1 MANEF
6 KSVLT
11 LTADSSGVTAGV
23 NQAMASLNK
32 LQGGMSALTSLAGV
46 GFAIGVGKQLFGAA
60 NDEMARIKDLAH
72 SFSPEGMQGANA
84 LNMATQQS
92 DMAIGKAF
100 GPIVEAIDQASVAAI
115 KELTTFII
123 EHKDEI
129 GMAMIYLTEVTHVA
143 AQAMAE
149 FLVGLGKT
157 VEWLHNWM
165 DNPVAATA
173 QLAGDI
179 AMQGSGANLVIGIYD
194 LLKAK
199 LGGT

>member
-46 GFAIGVGKQLFGAA
+46 GFAMGVGKQLWGAA

-72 SFSPEGMQGANA
+72 SFSPEGMRGANA
-84 LNMATQQS
+84 MNMATQQA

-129 GMAMIYLTEVTHVA
+129 GMAMIYLTEVTHLA

-149 FLVGLGKT
+149 FLVGLGR
-157 VEWLHNWM
+157 
-165 DNPVAATA
+165 PS
-173 QLAGDI
+173 
-179 AMQGSGANLVIGIYD
+179 SGCIIGWTIQSKRLPNL
-194 LLKAK
+194 LRML
-199 LGGT
+199 